1 MKDSQMKTYKNIL
14 LIECGQSGYGGSFH
28 SLYIT
33 IKNLNQNKYKFNVV
47 FFNKSVFYE
56 RLTKIGTECH
66 YINDVIF
73 SDDRIWQKYILGKIN
88 GFMIRYLPLFSV
100 WFEYIIHRSTI
111 SKLTT
116 LARIKNIDLIHLNN
130 QVMLNFMGLF
140 VAKSLS
146 IPCVSH
152 LRTFNS
158 YGLNQYKTAYT
169 RIIKLHYIAISE
181 QIKRHWVQKGLDS
194 KKVDVIYNVYQSIES
209 SDLRDNGVTVVS
221 EYDGYKIIFVGR
233 LIKCKGISFLIES
246 FKQVID
252 NDIRARLFLVG
263 DGKEEDRLREYTSK
277 LNIKQHVVFLGY
289 RSNPQSFI
297 RNADLL
303 VFPSSEEG
311 FGRVLLEAMDVGTP
325 VIGTRIGGIP
335 EIIEHGT
342 NGLLVDYGDIE
353 ALKKSII
360 EILEGKLLRKKL
372 IQGGY
377 EIINSKF
384 RVETY
389 QEKLENVYDTLL
401 DVAS

>member
-1 MKDSQMKTYKNIL
+1 
-14 LIECGQSGYGGSFH
+14 
-28 SLYIT
+28 
-33 IKNLNQNKYKFNVV
+33 
-47 FFNKSVFYE
+47 
-56 RLTKIGTECH
+56 
-66 YINDVIF
+66 
-73 SDDRIWQKYILGKIN
+73 
-88 GFMIRYLPLFSV
+88 MIRYLPLFSV

-130 QVMLNFMGLF
+130 QIVLNFMGVF
-140 VAKSLS
+140 IAKSLS
-146 IPCVSH
+146 IPCLSH

-158 YGLNQYKTAYT
+158 YGLNQYKIDYT
-169 RIIKLHYIAISE
+169 KKINIHYLAISE

-233 LIKCKGISFLIES
+233 LIKCKGIPFLVKGFEQIMNNNINA
-246 FKQVID
+246 K
-252 NDIRARLFLVG
+252 LFLVV
-263 DGKEEDRLREYTSK
+263 DGEEEKKLKEYVSE
-277 LNIKQHVVFLGY
+277 LNVKQHVFFLGY
-289 RSNPQSFI
+289 RSSPQAFI
-297 RNADLL
+297 RNANLL
-303 VFPSSEEG
+303 VLPSNEEG

-360 EILEGKLLRKKL
+360 EILEDKLLRKKL

-377 EIINSKF
+377 ETINTKF

-389 QEKLENVYDTLL
+389 KEKLENVYDNFLG
-401 DVAS
+401 VAN

>member
-1 MKDSQMKTYKNIL
+1 MKTYKNIL

-73 SDDRIWQKYILGKIN
+73 SDGGRWQKYILGKLN
-88 GFMIRYLPLFSV
+88 GFMLKYFPLLSV
-100 WFEYIIHRSTI
+100 WFEYIIHSVTI
-111 SKLTT
+111 SKIKM
-116 LARIKNIDLIHLNN
+116 LARSKNIDLIHLNN

-233 LIKCKGISFLIES
+233 LIKCKGIPFLVKGFEQIMNNNINA
-246 FKQVID
+246 K
-252 NDIRARLFLVG
+252 LFLVG
-263 DGKEEDRLREYTSK
+263 DGEEEKKLKEYVSE
-277 LNIKQHVVFLGY
+277 LNVKQHVFFLGY
-289 RSNPQSFI
+289 RSSPQAFI
-297 RNADLL
+297 RNANLL
-303 VFPSSEEG
+303 VLPSNEEG

-325 VIGTRIGGIP
+325 VVGTRIGGIP

-353 ALKKSII
+353 ALKNSII
-360 EILEGKLLRKKL
+360 EILEDKLLRKKL

-377 EIINSKF
+377 ETINSKF
-384 RVETY
+384 CVETY
-389 QEKLENVYDTLL
+389 QEKLEDIYDTLL
-401 DVAS
+401 DVAN

>member
-1 MKDSQMKTYKNIL
+1 M
-14 LIECGQSGYGGSFH
+14 
-28 SLYIT
+28 
-33 IKNLNQNKYKFNVV
+33 
-47 FFNKSVFYE
+47 
-56 RLTKIGTECH
+56 
-66 YINDVIF
+66 IF
-73 SDDRIWQKYILGKIN
+73 SDGGRWQKYILGKLN
-88 GFMIRYLPLFSV
+88 GFMLKYFPLLSV
-100 WFEYIIHRSTI
+100 WFEYIIHSVTI
-111 SKLTT
+111 SKIKM
-116 LARIKNIDLIHLNN
+116 LARSKNIDLIHLNN

-277 LNIKQHVVFLGY
+277 LNIKQHVVFLDY
-289 RSNPQSFI
+289 RSNPQAFI
-297 RNADLL
+297 KQADLL
-303 VFPSSEEG
+303 VLPSSEEG
-311 FGRVLLEAMDVGTP
+311 FGRVLLEAMDVG
-325 VIGTRIGGIP
+325 VAVVGTKVGGIP
-335 EIIEHGT
+335 EVIEHGT
-342 NGLLVDYGDIE
+342 NGLLVDCGDSDD
-353 ALKKSII
+353 LKRSII
-360 EILEGKLLRKKL
+360 EILEDKLLRKKL

-377 EIINSKF
+377 ETINSKF

-389 QEKLENVYDTLL
+389 QEKLENIYDTLL
-401 DVAS
+401 GVTN